1 MHDECGV
8 YRCRHGGVYEGNGM
22 SGILLAFF
30 SVPGAAGP
38 VAVVSDGSFSGAPLS
53 DVSFGG

>member
-1 MHDECGV
+1 
-8 YRCRHGGVYEGNGM
+8 M
-22 SGILLAFF
+22 SGIMLMLF
-30 SVPGAAGP
+30 VGTGGGA

>member
-1 MHDECGV
+1 
-8 YRCRHGGVYEGNGM
+8 M

-30 SVPGAAGP
+30 ATPGGGA
-38 VAVVSDGSFSGAPLS
+38 VAVVADGTFSGAPLA

>member
-1 MHDECGV
+1 
-8 YRCRHGGVYEGNGM
+8 M

-30 SVPGAAGP
+30 ASPGGGA
-38 VAVVSDGSFSGAPLS
+38 VAVVSDGAFSGAPLA

>member
-1 MHDECGV
+1 
-8 YRCRHGGVYEGNGM
+8 M

-30 SVPGAAGP
+30 NVSGGGGFTAVAEGA
-38 VAVVSDGSFSGAPLS
+38 FSGAPLA